1 MKLSKNEVMDPDE
14 LLLIGKIIKAH
25 GVKGEVKVYPYLEE
39 YSLMDPGREVLV
51 EPPGTSA
58 TLYRIH
64 KARVY
69 KNVLRVAFEAVDD
82 RDAAEELVGGRVLT
96 PRSMLPPAEPDVW
109 YWCDL
114 IGLDVYDANGEFI
127 GRVAAMMETGSND
140 VFVVRQEG
148 EERLIPAIASVVL
161 DIDLDAGK
169 MRVDLPEG
177 L

>member
-1 MKLSKNEVMDPDE
+1 MKLSKNEVMGPDE
-14 LLLIGKIIKAH
+14 LLLIGKILKAH

-51 EPPGTSA
+51 EPPGKPA
-58 TLYRIH
+58 ALYRIH
-64 KARVY
+64 KAQVY
-69 KNVLRVAFEAVDD
+69 KNVLRVAFEAVGD
-82 RDAAEELVGGRVLT
+82 RNAAEELAGGRVLI
-96 PRSMLPPAEPDVW
+96 PRSMLPPAEPDAW

-114 IGLDVYDANGEFI
+114 IGLDVYDANGELI

-140 VFVVRQEG
+140 VFVVRQDG
-148 EERLIPAIASVVL
+148 DERLIPAIASVIL
-161 DIDLDAGK
+161 DIDLEAGQ